1 MMSDRASFYRRRR
14 RRKGLDESEE
24 DSAGDGGDSDLT
36 MEDTSETPTRVRH
49 AGKPRKS
56 DGSEGTVEHK
66 LSRAERLSARTS
78 AKVLIAA
85 SARLS
90 KVLIKPTDVGEK
102 GKRKHKI
109 IIRR

>member
-1 MMSDRASFYRRRR
+1 MSDRAFFFYRRRR
-14 RRKGLDESEE
+14 RRKGLDESDE

-56 DGSEGTVEHK
+56 DGSEGAAVEHK

-85 SARLS
+85 SICFQRY
-90 KVLIKPTDVGEK
+90 
-102 GKRKHKI
+102 
-109 IIRR
+109 